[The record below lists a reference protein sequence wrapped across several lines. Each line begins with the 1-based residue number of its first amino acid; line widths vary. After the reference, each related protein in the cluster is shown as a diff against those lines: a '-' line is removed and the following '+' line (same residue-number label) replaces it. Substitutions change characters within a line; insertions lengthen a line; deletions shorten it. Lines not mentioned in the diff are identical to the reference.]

1 MADPA
6 KITMIDNALKKD
18 LDINTVKSQTADPAK
33 ITMIDNA
40 LKEDLAV
47 DKAES

>member
-1 MADPA
+1 
-6 KITMIDNALKKD
+6 LKED
-18 LDINTVKSQTADPAK
+18 LDTDTAESQTADPAK

-47 DKAES
+47 NKAES